1 MLLKMQGVK
10 KMKKQS
16 LMNKSIIL
24 MTRLYQKNIPILPRL
39 MQQSNRFIFACDIP
53 RSVRIGKGTV
63 FAHSGLGCVIHSN
76 AKIGENCK
84 IQQNVTIGGRGKH
97 GTPIIGNNVFI
108 GAGSTII
115 GGIKIG
121 DNATIGAMTLVLK
134 DVDENETVVGIPA
147 RGVKK

>member
-1 MLLKMQGVK
+1 
-10 KMKKQS
+10 MKKKS

-24 MTRLYQKNIPILPRL
+24 MTKLHQKKFPILPRI
-39 MQQSNRFIFACDIP
+39 MQQFNRFIFACDIP
-53 RSVRIGKGTV
+53 RSVEIGKGTT
-63 FAHSGLGCVIHSN
+63 FPHSGLGCVIHSN

-84 IQQNVTIGGRGKH
+84 IQQNVTIGGRGQH
-97 GTPIIGNNVFI
+97 GTPTIGNNVFI
-108 GAGSTII
+108 GTGSTII

-121 DNATIGAMTLVLK
+121 NNATIGAMTLVLK

>member
-1 MLLKMQGVK
+1 
-10 KMKKQS
+10 MKKKS

-24 MTRLYQKNIPILPRL
+24 MNKLYQKNIPLLPRL
-39 MQQSNRFIFACDIP
+39 MQQLNRFIFACDIP
-53 RSVRIGKGTV
+53 RSVKIGEGTI

-76 AKIGENCK
+76 AKIGKNCK
-84 IQQNVTIGGRGKH
+84 IQQNVTIGGRGQY
-97 GTPIIGNNVFI
+97 GTPVIGNNVFI
-108 GAGSTII
+108 GAGATII

>member
-1 MLLKMQGVK
+1 
-10 KMKKQS
+10 MKKKS

-24 MTRLYQKNIPILPRL
+24 MTKLYQKNIPILPRL
-39 MQQSNRFIFACDIP
+39 MQQFNLFIFACDIP
-53 RSVRIGKGTV
+53 RSVKIGKGTI
-63 FAHSGLGCVIHSN
+63 FPHSGLGCVIHSN
-76 AKIGENCK
+76 AIIGENCK
-84 IQQNVTIGGRGKH
+84 IQQNVTIGGRGQH
-97 GTPIIGNNVFI
+97 GRPTIGNNVFI